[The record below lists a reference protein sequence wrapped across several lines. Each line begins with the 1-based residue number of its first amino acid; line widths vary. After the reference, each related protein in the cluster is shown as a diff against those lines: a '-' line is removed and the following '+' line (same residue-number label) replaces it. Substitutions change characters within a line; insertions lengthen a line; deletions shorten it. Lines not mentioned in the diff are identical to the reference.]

1 MKTLD
6 EIGAKWGL
14 DMSVLSDLGKKS
26 VGVESL
32 AKKALKDKEVLSE
45 LLQGILSKKDVIRS
59 NSFRVLLLISEEHP
73 EALFPKWDFF
83 EDLLDGDNNY
93 LKYIAI
99 YLIANLTRV
108 DTEDKFERI
117 FDRYYSIL
125 DDERTMTAAHLAAN
139 SGKIAKAKPKL
150 RSKITNS
157 LLNIDRTHR
166 GKQKEL
172 IKGYAIEA
180 FDEYFAEIKDKE
192 KILQFVNNQL
202 ESKSPRT
209 RKKAREF
216 LKKREERARI

>member
-1 MKTLD
+1 M
-6 EIGAKWGL
+6 
-14 DMSVLSDLGKKS
+14 GKKS
-26 VGVESL
+26 VSVESV
-32 AKKALKDKEVLSE
+32 AVEALEDKEALSE
-45 LLQGILSKKDVIRS
+45 LLQGILSKKDVIRL

-73 EALFPKWDFF
+73 EALYPKWDFF
-83 EDLLDGDNNY
+83 EDLLDSDNNC

-108 DTEDKFERI
+108 DTENNFEKI

-125 DDERTMTAAHLAAN
+125 DGERTMTAAHLAAN
-139 SGKIAKAKPKL
+139 SGKIAKAKPNL
-150 RSKITNS
+150 QSKITNR
-157 LLNIDRTHR
+157 LLNIDKTHR

-180 FDEYFAEIKDKE
+180 FNEYFAEIKDKD
-192 KILQFVNNQL
+192 KILEVVKKQL
-202 ESKSPRT
+202 NSKSPRT